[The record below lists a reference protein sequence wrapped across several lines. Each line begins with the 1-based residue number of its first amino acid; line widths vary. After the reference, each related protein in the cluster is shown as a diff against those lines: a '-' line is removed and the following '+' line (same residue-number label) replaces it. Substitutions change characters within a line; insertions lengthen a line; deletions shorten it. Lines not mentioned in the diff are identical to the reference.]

1 MCLHLDTLGNPLS
14 YYNGS
19 SYTFTWKNGRQL
31 ATAVKGSNSL
41 SFEYNDDGIRTSKT
55 VNGVKHTYYLNGSQI
70 LAESWAGVKG

>member
-1 MCLHLDTLGNPLS
+1 MS

-19 SYTFTWKNGRQL
+19 SYTFTWKNGRRL

-55 VNGVKHTYYLNGSQI
+55 VNGVGHVYYLNGSQI